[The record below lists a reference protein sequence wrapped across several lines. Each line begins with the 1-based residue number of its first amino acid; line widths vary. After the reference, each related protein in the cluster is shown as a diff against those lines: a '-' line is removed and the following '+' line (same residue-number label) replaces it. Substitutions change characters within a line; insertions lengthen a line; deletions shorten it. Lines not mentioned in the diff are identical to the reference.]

1 MNENTTS
8 LELRL
13 LTLLHQARDEH
24 DSAARAE
31 LNKFLREDA
40 EARRLLPRLLVDEQ
54 ALVSQLREESIVGL
68 TTPLGFTKPKATAQ
82 TAVPTR
88 PTRWLQWRA
97 LTAAAAGLVIG
108 LFSASVVFG
117 IVTQQH
123 VRVDTVL
130 LEGFENAAMPIDPT
144 ASARRHVWAGEM
156 LPPIGEKGRVKPAEG
171 KLMAVLPPHDRRRL
185 SYAFRFFDV
194 SSLPVAMN
202 GQTRQI
208 EVTARFH
215 GETPGMRD
223 KFQICLAAFA
233 EDVAEAREIWTRN
246 AMDDQALL
254 HVTRTVKT
262 EPDASG
268 WTTVHSVIDVPED
281 AKVLLVSFAAGA
293 LHAGPSKTEHYL
305 DDVQVRLIT
314 SDPVLP

>member
-1 MNENTTS
+1 MNPDELIAAHLDGTLDEAGGTQLNAWLKASPENLKRFTS
-8 LELRL
+8 AVMFDQQVRHAVHTQASEPVVQ
-13 LTLLHQARDEH
+13 TLMQK
-24 DSAARAE
+24 AA
-31 LNKFLREDA
+31 
-40 EARRLLPRLLVDEQ
+40 P
-54 ALVSQLREESIVGL
+54 S
-68 TTPLGFTKPKATAQ
+68 KP
-82 TAVPTR
+82 P
-88 PTRWLQWRA
+88 RWLQWRPMW
-97 LTAAAAGLVIG
+97 AAAAGIAFGMLCTS
-108 LFSASVVFG
+108 LVFG
-117 IVTQQH
+117 FVTQRH

-130 LEGFENAAMPIDPT
+130 SEGFENAAMPIDAG
-144 ASARRHVWAGEM
+144 ASARRDVWAGEM
-156 LPPIGEKGRVKPAEG
+156 LAPRGEKGQVKPAEG

-215 GETPGMRD
+215 GETPGVRD

-281 AKVLLVSFAAGA
+281 AKVLLVSLAAGA
-293 LHAGPSKTEHYL
+293 VHAGPSKTEHYL

-314 SDPVLP
+314 SDAVLP

>member
-1 MNENTTS
+1 MTPEQKN
-8 LELRL
+8 RL
-13 LTLLHQARDEH
+13 FILFAGHAAETLTADEH
-24 DSAARAE
+24 AE
-31 LNKFLREDA
+31 LQDTLRSDV
-40 EARRLLPRLLVDEQ
+40 EARRLWFVHQD
-54 ALVSQLREESIVGL
+54 VESGIQSRSAV
-68 TTPLGFTKPKATAQ
+68 Q
-82 TAVPTR
+82 TAVVSTKMTKVNPWR
-88 PTRWLQWRA
+88 QWRP
-97 LTAAAAGLVIG
+97 LTAAAAGLAIG
-108 LFSASVVFG
+108 LFSASLVFG
-117 IVTQQH
+117 IVTQRH

-130 LEGFENAAMPIDPT
+130 NEGFENAAMPIDPT
-144 ASARRHVWAGEM
+144 ASARRDVWAGEM
-156 LPPIGEKGRVKPAEG
+156 LPPIGESAQVKPAEG

-194 SSLPVAMN
+194 SSLPVAME

-215 GETPGMRD
+215 GETPGVRD

-254 HVTRTVKT
+254 RVTRTVKT

-268 WTTVHSVIDVPED
+268 WTTVQSVIDVPED
-281 AKVLLVSFAAGA
+281 AKVLLVSLAAGSV
-293 LHAGPSKTEHYL
+293 HAGQSKTEHYL

-314 SDPVLP
+314 SDAVLP